1 MMMSSILLGDS
12 VVVVV
17 VVVLLGPGTTATGA
31 RARTMGRAKAD
42 NTMPGIQLI
51 YQNHC
56 MLNVVANYPWS
67 L

>member
-1 MMMSSILLGDS
+1 MTMSSILLGDS
-12 VVVVV
+12 VVVV

-42 NTMPGIQLI
+42 NTMPGIQLKD
-51 YQNHC
+51 QNHC
-56 MLNVVANYPWS
+56 MLKVVANYPWS

>member
-1 MMMSSILLGDS
+1 MVVMSSCMTMSSILLGDS
-12 VVVVV
+12 VVVV

-51 YQNHC
+51 YQNH
-56 MLNVVANYPWS
+56 
-67 L
+67 